1 MTQPQLQRRM
11 DDFDNEDMAIPEI
24 KLVQNVGGDEARA
37 AGAEPGDI
45 YLSLTSEIF
54 KEGLDI
60 IVVDMQKTRTY
71 WGRTDI
77 SDEPPTCAS
86 LNADS
91 ELNMDG
97 ESCKECEHRCD
108 TPWLVSATERRTKCL
123 LNYNILAVKLDTQI
137 PVLIRTSGISTK
149 AVRELISQLRLN
161 KALRNPEEKTLV
173 DYHRAIVNVTSQ
185 KKKTASGDAYA
196 FVFRAKSLIQG
207 KEEANELLQLSTQ
220 LLGTPIAL
228 PEGRDIEEIAE
239 QSFPSAEESQ
249 EKPPGSEGKAEEKAE
264 TLGEAVPQVAPQT
277 TPVAEKTPVAPTP
290 AADQK
295 IIDTDF

>member
-1 MTQPQLQRRM
+1 MTQPPQRRM
-11 DDFDNEDMAIPEI
+11 DEFDNEDMAIPEI

-45 YLSLTSEIF
+45 YLSLTNEIF

-86 LNADS
+86 LDADS

-97 ESCKECEHRCD
+97 ESCKDCEHRCD
-108 TPWLVSATERRTKCL
+108 TPWLIDAAERRTKCL

-161 KALRNPEEKTLV
+161 KALRNPEEKTIV
-173 DYHRAIVNVTSQ
+173 DYHRAIVNVSSQ
-185 KKKTASGDAYA
+185 KKKTASGDAFA
-196 FVFRAKSLIQG
+196 FIFRAKNLVQE
-207 KEEANELLQLSTQ
+207 KEQATELLQLSSQ
-220 LLGTPIAL
+220 LLGTFIAL
-228 PEGRDIEEIAE
+228 PEGRVEPEPEATPEPEPAQEITE
-239 QSFPSAEESQ
+239 QSSASAEESQ
-249 EKPPGSEGKAEEKAE
+249 EKQVSSEGKPEEKAA
-264 TLGEAVPQVAPQT
+264 TPAVEK
-277 TPVAEKTPVAPTP
+277 TPTGVAEK
-290 AADQK
+290 K
-295 IIDTDF
+295 IIDTEF